1 MVKRTERRRVIAE
14 CETCGAAAPRAAC
27 SPYDVVRRQLET
39 CRDSIEAALR
49 QVAERGAVASESEV
63 SVDMFSYGPQG
74 AD

>member
-14 CETCGAAAPRAAC
+14 CEACGAPALRAAC

-49 QVAERGAVASESEV
+49 QVGERGVAASEGEV
-63 SVDMFSYGPQG
+63 GVDMFSYGPQG